1 MRAGA
6 RPPADLYE
14 RLGPSIASPSPYSTG
29 TRGATCSRGRRCHTR
44 ACSPARARASA
55 SSSSFAIY
63 HGCARRAG
71 RVSGRSIQIDGLRV
85 PCVNRSKLQATSTD
99 LFFGAGEAQGR
110 TRHDRVSILSTQKSA
125 LPGTAALSQTQ
136 TGPESRSKSL
146 ARAWQALASDEEES
160 PEARRFGYG
169 HIDTGSR
176 WTSQVSQCK
185 CARGMRE
192 LARGD

>member
-1 MRAGA
+1 VRAGA

-44 ACSPARARASA
+44 ACSPARARAPAAPLSP
-55 SSSSFAIY
+55 STT
-63 HGCARRAG
+63 GVPDG
-71 RVSGRSIQIDGLRV
+71 QGQRSIQIDGLRV

-160 PEARRFGYG
+160 LEARRFGYG